1 MTEKICFIS
10 QGFRELS
17 QKESINVGSLTKNG
31 EPLKDFLSMK
41 VDGFGIVKGKQTE
54 IQIQYVFDKLEAM
67 ILRDEL
73 NAWYKNYQE
82 SKTK

>member
-17 QKESINVGSLTKNG
+17 QKEAINVGNLTKDG

-41 VDGFGIVKGKQTE
+41 VDGIGIIKGKQTE
-54 IQIQYVFDKLEAM
+54 IQIQYIFDKLEAM

-73 NAWYKNYQE
+73 NQWYEE
-82 SKTK
+82 SKK

>member
-17 QKESINVGSLTKNG
+17 QKEYINVGSLTKN
-31 EPLKDFLSMK
+31 PLENWLSMK
-41 VDGFGIVKGKQTE
+41 VDGIGIVKGKKTE
-54 IQIQYVFDKLEAM
+54 IQIQYIFDKGEAM

-73 NAWYKNYQE
+73 NHWYKENF
-82 SKTK
+82 K